1 MILEYSYKQILK
13 VAIPMMISGFIQSI
27 VMITDSAFISRYSTE
42 AFDAVGNGGLAY
54 ITMYMCLLGMGDG
67 SQIII
72 ARRFGSDQASR
83 IGRVF
88 GTSVITNLLLAILL
102 FVILYFAMPPQ
113 ILAYSKNPTIASLQG
128 QFIQI
133 RSFALFFAFVTVSI
147 QAFFLAKGKTWVVLI
162 SALITA
168 LSNVLLDYTL
178 IFGKLG
184 MPEMG
189 LEGAALASTIADG
202 MGMLFLLI
210 FLLISEDAR
219 SLKLFR
225 HFSFNLRSM
234 KELLK
239 VGSPLMLQGFLAL
252 ATWTLFFTWLERKGQ
267 FDLTVSQNIRSI
279 YFLAFVPIWGFA
291 GTTKTYI
298 SQYLGAKRYDEIPK
312 IQRRIQILTVG
323 FLLISFHG
331 AIFYPQTLIQL
342 INPEEVYLEKSAEIL
357 QFIVGSI
364 LIFGF
369 VSVYFQTIH
378 GSGNTLHSMLIELT
392 TVIIYSIASYFL
404 IVSWEVDVFWIW
416 TVEYIYFISLGALSI
431 GYLKTFNWKNKK
443 V

>member
-1 MILEYSYKQILK
+1 MLEYSYKQILK
-13 VAIPMMISGFIQSI
+13 VALPMMISGFIQSI

-42 AFDAVGNGGLAY
+42 SFDAVGNGGLLY

-72 ARRFGSDQASR
+72 ARRLGSNQASR

-88 GTSVITNLLLAILL
+88 GTSIITNFLLAIML
-102 FVILYFAMPPQ
+102 FIVLYFIMPSQ
-113 ILAYSKNPTIASLQG
+113 LMAYSKNDTIANLQG

-162 SALITA
+162 SAIITA
-168 LSNVLLDYTL
+168 LSNIILDYAL
-178 IFGKLG
+178 IFGELG

-189 LEGAALASTIADG
+189 LEGAALASTLADG
-202 MGMLFLLI
+202 MGMLFLLMFI
-210 FLLISEDAR
+210 LISEDAR

-239 VGSPLMLQGFLAL
+239 VGSPLMFQGFLAL

-267 FDLTVSQNIRSI
+267 FDLTVSQNIRSL

-298 SQYLGAKRYDEIPK
+298 SQYLGANRSSEIPK
-312 IQRRIQILTVG
+312 IQGRIQLLTIG
-323 FLLISFHG
+323 FLFISFHG
-331 AIFYPQTLIQL
+331 AIFYPETLVKF
-342 INPEEVYLEKSAEIL
+342 INPNEIYLNKSAEIL
-357 QFIVGSI
+357 QFILGSI
-364 LIFGF
+364 FIFGLI
-369 VSVYFQTIH
+369 SVYFQTIH
-378 GSGNTLHSMLIELT
+378 GSGNTLHSMLIELV
-392 TVIIYSIASYFL
+392 TVIIYAIASYLL
-404 IVSWEVDVFWIW
+404 IVSWEMDVFWIW

-431 GYLKTFNWKNKK
+431 GYLRIFDWKNKK